1 MHLLFEAQREIL
13 GPHPC
18 TIIRVRAVINLLKNH
33 CQSAYHVEGKFE
45 THFCQFV
52 DIGAGRQTLLT
63 WVRLRL
69 RLRAALDYELQV
81 LPIFSSGIVQPA
93 KRQRA
98 WKSPHTRKA
107 RRGGEREKFFSLAAA
122 SRLSRAGWFSRALA
136 WAWKKKKGR
145 QRNPLWL
152 GCRAIIAQ
160 LCRLREEVE
169 SNFTFQAWFGVAVV
183 FFTFILG
190 TDH

>member
-1 MHLLFEAQREIL
+1 MLFEAQREIL

-18 TIIRVRAVINLLKNH
+18 TIIRVRAVISPLKNH

-45 THFCQFV
+45 TRFWQFV
-52 DIGAGRQTLLT
+52 DIGADRQTLLT

-69 RLRAALDYELQV
+69 RLRAALDFELQV

-122 SRLSRAGWFSRALA
+122 SRFSRAGWFSRARA
-136 WAWKKKKGR
+136 RVGMDKKKRETEKSLVTRLPGHHSSALSTTWRGR
-145 QRNPLWL
+145 KQLYISGLIW
-152 GCRAIIAQ
+152 CRS
-160 LCRLREEVE
+160 C
-169 SNFTFQAWFGVAVV
+169 V
-183 FFTFILG
+183 F
-190 TDH
+190 

>member
-1 MHLLFEAQREIL
+1 MLFEAQREIL

-18 TIIRVRAVINLLKNH
+18 TIIRVRAVIGLLKNH
-33 CQSAYHVEGKFE
+33 CQSAYLVEGKFE

-81 LPIFSSGIVQPA
+81 LPIFFSGIAEPA

-122 SRLSRAGWFSRALA
+122 SRLPRVGWFSRALA
-136 WAWKKKKGR
+136 WAWTKKRER

-160 LCRLREEVE
+160 PCQLREEVE

-183 FFTFILG
+183 FFNFILG